1 MVKLIFY
8 ILSPILLS
16 LDKLNNS
23 GYFVVGNGWFG
34 IPLASLNGSKPD
46 IVLSNTPPKLTSI
59 FAHMYF
65 AWKLFAWQNGLGP
78 SWTKLYTPC
87 SYHQLFVLYCT
98 ATCRQPGLS
107 IVNQSQELNEP
118 LRPITGFKI
127 GCERAAEQCGSGD
140 LAGWTLLWWRLLHG
154 TQVTYRALQLC
165 RSQK

>member
-1 MVKLIFY
+1 MIGNDDDGLPLYVGNLVGNKSCKLVLPLFLLKGWHCQSSVY

-65 AWKLFAWQNGLGP
+65 AWKLFAWQNGLE
-78 SWTKLYTPC
+78 
-87 SYHQLFVLYCT
+87 
-98 ATCRQPGLS
+98 
-107 IVNQSQELNEP
+107 QS
-118 LRPITGFKI
+118 
-127 GCERAAEQCGSGD
+127 
-140 LAGWTLLWWRLLHG
+140 
-154 TQVTYRALQLC
+154 
-165 RSQK
+165 